1 MPPIWGKQISTSDLN
16 LSPIDHPHKSSS
28 RTRKKIEVTQ
38 LATRSVLFSLSFLLF
53 FLLHIPIKIA
63 LQERQRDEAIR
74 TANAKDALLLRLR
87 PLCNRSTA
95 NLKNT
100 KTIKQALK

>member
-1 MPPIWGKQISTSDLN
+1 
-16 LSPIDHPHKSSS
+16 
-28 RTRKKIEVTQ
+28 VTQ